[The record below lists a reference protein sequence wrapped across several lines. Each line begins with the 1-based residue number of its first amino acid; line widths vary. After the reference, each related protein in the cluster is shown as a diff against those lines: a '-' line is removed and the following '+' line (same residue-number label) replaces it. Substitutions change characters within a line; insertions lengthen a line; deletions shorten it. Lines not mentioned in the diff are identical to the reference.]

1 MAAAAVLT
9 DLLVPETVLLGFV
22 GFWPFWVAMEA
33 TLRRRPLPP
42 LLLGLAVVAAAA
54 ATDSD
59 AMASARSLSSA
70 AAARCQPNQCG
81 LAHACR
87 GNLSW
92 SRCAA

>member
-9 DLLVPETVLLGFV
+9 DLLVPETVLRAV
-22 GFWPFWVAMEA
+22 GFWPFWVAMAA

-59 AMASARSLSSA
+59 AMASARSLLCCSGALPTQSVA
-70 AAARCQPNQCG
+70 
-81 LAHACR
+81 
-87 GNLSW
+87 
-92 SRCAA
+92 